1 MILPGPGDYEY
12 WPRTSHPH
20 DPRNDPDD
28 YQEEEEGDDE

>member
-12 WPRTSHPH
+12 WPRTHHPH

-28 YQEEEEGDDE
+28 YPEEEEEEE

>member
-12 WPRTSHPH
+12 FPRTNHPH

-28 YQEEEEGDDE
+28 YPEEEEEEE